1 MPQPVTSSISDKH
14 KLLGLDHLRAVAITS
29 VFLFHYQ
36 FFGHPAWEKNVAGF
50 GWTGV
55 DLFFVL
61 SGFLIAGQLFSTIA
75 KGKTISLREFFVK
88 RFFRI
93 IPPYLVVLIL
103 YFSFPAV
110 VSEWGHLSP
119 FWRYLTFTLNF
130 GLDARVY
137 GTFSH
142 AWSLCVEEQFY
153 LILPITFWL
162 FSYFKG
168 GKKAVYLIIALFV
181 AGFLI
186 RLWNWYY
193 FVEPAMST
201 NDFGA
206 FWNKYVYYPTYNRL
220 DGLLVGVSIAGAFAF
235 YPRFKEWADKYSSI
249 ILLVGLVLLGT
260 AYLIS
265 TPQDTFYTCAFGFPL
280 IALAYGT
287 ILVAV
292 VCPSSI
298 FYRLKSRVTSQ
309 IATLSYSIYLV
320 HKIMI
325 HLTQGLLEKVG
336 INKNSNLTML
346 ACIIASIA
354 GALAMRYIIEKP
366 ALRLRDKVLDRW
378 RERNGEVVLKS
389 SGPRD
394 SLTWE
399 GKGGVSPSDNMN
411 LHG

>member
-1 MPQPVTSSISDKH
+1 MSQPVTSSISDKH
-14 KLLGLDHLRAVAITS
+14 KLSGLDHLRAVAIIS

-75 KGKTISLREFFVK
+75 KGKTISLREFFAK

-93 IPPYLVVLIL
+93 IPPFLVVLTL
-103 YFSFPAV
+103 YFVFPGV
-110 VSEWGHLSP
+110 REWGHPSP

-130 GLDARVY
+130 GFDLSKY

-153 LILPITFWL
+153 LILPLTFWL

-168 GKKAVYLIIALFV
+168 GKKAIWFIIILFI
-181 AGFLI
+181 AGFLL
-186 RLWNWYY
+186 RLYSWYY
-193 FVEPAMST
+193 LVQPALPSS
-201 NDFGA
+201 NLGLL
-206 FWNKYVYYPTYNRL
+206 WNKYIYYPTYNRL
-220 DGLLVGVSIAGAFAF
+220 DGLLAGVSIAGAHTF
-235 YPRFKEWADKYSSI
+235 YPHIKSWINRYSNM
-249 ILLVGLVLLGT
+249 ILLLGLALLAA
-260 AYLIS
+260 AYFVC
-265 TPQDTFYTCAFGFPL
+265 TPQDNFYTCAFGFTL
-280 IALAYGT
+280 ISLAYGT
-287 ILVAV
+287 ILAAV

-298 FYRLKSRVTSQ
+298 FYKLKSKITSE

-336 INKNSNLTML
+336 VDKNSNLTML
-346 ACIIASIA
+346 TCIIASFA
-354 GALAMRYIIEKP
+354 GALLMRYAIEKP
-366 ALRLRDKVLDRW
+366 ALRIRDKVLDRW
-378 RERNGEVVLKS
+378 RNQK
-389 SGPRD
+389 
-394 SLTWE
+394 
-399 GKGGVSPSDNMN
+399 
-411 LHG
+411 